1 MNVKTQAMLASYAR
15 AVVVAVVTAIT
26 MGKTDSRDLL
36 IAAAIAVLPPLMRA
50 INPKDSAFGIG
61 ADLLTAELNKLV
73 KADQKKTVAKK
84 ATPKKP

>member
-1 MNVKTQAMLASYAR
+1 MNAKTQAMLASYAR

-26 MGKTDSRDLL
+26 MGKTDPRDLL

-50 INPKDSAFGIG
+50 INPKDSAFGAG

-73 KADQKKTVAKK
+73 KADKQKSIAKK
-84 ATPKKP
+84 AIKKKP